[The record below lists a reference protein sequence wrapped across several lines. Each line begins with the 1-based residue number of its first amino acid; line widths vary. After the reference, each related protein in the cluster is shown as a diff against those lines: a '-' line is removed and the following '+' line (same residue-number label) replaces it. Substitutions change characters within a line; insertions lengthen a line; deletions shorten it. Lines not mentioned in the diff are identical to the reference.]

1 LHQVSGWLMPKL
13 WGIQYLRA
21 VAAITVLFFHA
32 ALGAGRHDA
41 LGTAGV
47 DIFFVISGFL
57 MFQLASRE
65 PTCGKFAWDR
75 IKRIVP
81 AYWVVT
87 LIVAAIQLG
96 GGTENSTF
104 DFRHLV
110 KSLAFIPDMDA
121 LRGQVYPTLIVGWT
135 LNYEM
140 FFYAVVTGLLLIEQ
154 NLRFFALSFL
164 FSALII
170 IGLVL
175 QGSSVV
181 LDFYSAPIVLEF
193 VAGAMLSEL
202 WRAKML
208 PRSGWVLVV
217 VGTLLMILPQP
228 FVLPRFIGYGIPAF
242 IIVLGILAEE
252 FRSPIKKI
260 ALLSLFGNA
269 SYSIYLWH
277 LFIVTATFRVLGSNP
292 AAFGLALLGGIGIG
306 VTFYWIFEL
315 PTGRLFS
322 RLESFRAREADPRA

>member
-1 LHQVSGWLMPKL
+1 MGTL

-32 ALGAGRHDA
+32 ALGAGRDDA
-41 LGTAGV
+41 LGTGGV

-65 PTCGKFAWDR
+65 PACGKFAWDR

-81 AYWVVT
+81 AYWLVT
-87 LIVAAIQLG
+87 LIVAVIQFG
-96 GGTENSTF
+96 GGTVNSTF
-104 DFRHLV
+104 DFWHLV

-121 LRGQVYPTLIVGWT
+121 ARGQAYPTLIVGWT

-140 FFYAVVTGLLLIEQ
+140 FFYAVVTGLLLIER
-154 NLRFFALSFL
+154 NLRFFTLSFL

-170 IGLVL
+170 IGEVL

-202 WRAKML
+202 WRAKAL

-217 VGTLLMILPQP
+217 VGALLMNAWLP
-228 FVLPRFIGYGIPAF
+228 FTLPRFISYGIPAF
-242 IIVLGILAEE
+242 IIVMGILAEE
-252 FRSPIKKI
+252 LRRPIKKFESLK
-260 ALLSLFGNA
+260 LLGDA

-277 LFIVTATFRVLGSNP
+277 LFIVTAIFCGLGSNP
-292 AAFGLALLGGIGIG
+292 AAFGLALIGGVGIG
-306 VTFYWIFEL
+306 VVFYRMFEL
-315 PTGRLFS
+315 PAGRLILRF
-322 RLESFRAREADPRA
+322 ESFRARMATQRA